1 MRRKLSKISL
11 LFIAILN
18 CLYVLFLIRGLKPN
32 PITDERIVAEHDWFI
47 VIMPV
52 ILILLCISG
61 LFIKD
66 KNINTYRKC
75 SKAVT
80 GLRVVFGE
88 FGAFWL
94 TFFDVWQESDVSNPL
109 KIFTDLDKYSLLL
122 AVGVILLLFALPLIE
137 HITALICFEYG
148 LEKAK
153 RMKNIRAFV
162 ISLIPL
168 IAIALTGILT
178 VGGVLYIQTVN

>member
-1 MRRKLSKISL
+1 MGRKLSKIGL
-11 LFIAILN
+11 IFIAILN
-18 CLYVLFLIRGLKPN
+18 CPYIMFLIGGLKPN

-75 SKAVT
+75 SKVVT
-80 GLRVVFGE
+80 GLRVIFGE

-94 TFFDVWQESDVSNPL
+94 SFFGVWQESDVTNPL
-109 KIFTDLDKYSLLL
+109 RIFTDLDKYSLLL
-122 AVGVILLLFALPLIE
+122 AVGIILLLFALPLIE

-148 LEKAK
+148 LEKVK
-153 RMKNIRAFV
+153 RMKNLRAYIV
-162 ISLIPL
+162 LLIPL
-168 IAIALTGILT
+168 FVIALTGIST